1 MRMSAFSIIA
11 VLAVT
16 SSTGLAQQA
25 PGTATG
31 PGPALP
37 PPPLSEPLPVV
48 PPPLSA
54 PAPPAAPTPAAA
66 GVTAPPAAPRSAGA
80 DSADKDM
87 SSTVSVKPVPCGR
100 FARETDGS
108 TTCIGIPEP
117 GSRAKRRRGG

>member
-54 PAPPAAPTPAAA
+54 PAPPTPSAA

-108 TTCIGIPEP
+108 TTRIGIPEP

>member
-54 PAPPAAPTPAAA
+54 PAPPTPSAPGA
-66 GVTAPPAAPRSAGA
+66 TAPPAAPRSAGA

-108 TTCIGIPEP
+108 TTCIGIPET
-117 GSRAKRRRGG
+117 RAKRRRGG

>member
-16 SSTGLAQQA
+16 SSAGLAQQA

-31 PGPALP
+31 PGPALSS
-37 PPPLSEPLPVV
+37 PPLSEPPPVV
-48 PPPLSA
+48 PPPLSV
-54 PAPPAAPTPAAA
+54 PAPPAAPTPSAA

-80 DSADKDM
+80 DSADKDVN
-87 SSTVSVKPVPCGR
+87 STASVKPVPCGR

-117 GSRAKRRRGG
+117 GSRAKRRGG

>member
-1 MRMSAFSIIA
+1 MRKSAFSIIA

-54 PAPPAAPTPAAA
+54 PAPPTPSAA

-108 TTCIGIPEP
+108 TTCIGISEP